1 VKERATKV
9 QHIDYIYKMSRV
21 FLIAV
26 FLFVLG
32 LVKAQTDTAQIR
44 QLMQYQETAWN
55 NGDLLAFM
63 AYYWN
68 DERLKFVGSKGVT
81 YGWKNTL
88 ANYQRSYDSKE
99 KMGKL
104 GFTLLSL
111 EQLSGDYIF
120 VTGRWNLQRAQP
132 VGGHFSLLWRKLE
145 GKWVIIADHT
155 S

>member
-1 VKERATKV
+1 MKERAAKV
-9 QHIDYIYKMSRV
+9 QHIDYIYKMSRA
-21 FLIAV
+21 FLIAG
-26 FLFVLG
+26 FLFVFG

-44 QLMQYQETAWN
+44 LLMKHQEAAWN
-55 NGDLLAFM
+55 KGDLLAFM
-63 AYYWN
+63 DSYWN
-68 DERLKFVGSKGVT
+68 DERLKFIGSKGVT

-99 KMGKL
+99 KMGQL

-111 EQLSGDYIF
+111 EQLSEDYVF